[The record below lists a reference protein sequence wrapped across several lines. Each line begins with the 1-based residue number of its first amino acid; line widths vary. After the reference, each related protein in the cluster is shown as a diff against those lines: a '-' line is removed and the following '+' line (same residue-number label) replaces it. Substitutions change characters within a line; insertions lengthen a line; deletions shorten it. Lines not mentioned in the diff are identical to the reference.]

1 MKKSVSA
8 LKILSGFI
16 MALILNSCEEP
27 QTPDSSHVEPGEET
41 GIVFTDYSSY
51 SVSAMNVN
59 SDFMR
64 GVDVSEVAALEELG
78 QKWYSDDNRQK
89 DVFVILKEHGVNWVR
104 IRIWNDYTVAQ
115 NDSWGPYGYNN
126 LARTVSM
133 SKRAVQAGL
142 KVFLDFH
149 YSDNWADPAK
159 QYIPEMWKSF
169 VENNGTA
176 IESASIDVEGLA
188 TAVASYTTEVMQALK
203 DAGALP
209 SMVQLGNE
217 MQGGIFA
224 RTRTN
229 ASGGVTGSDG
239 NQTNLT
245 TAQRYTILIAAKNA
259 VKAFG
264 SSIKVALHCSDPA
277 KYLTGFLSGYAANVK
292 PDVVA
297 YSYYPY
303 YTSHGTDTQLA
314 GFNTSITNAGYEA
327 VMAEFSYSYNK
338 DAWTDNT
345 SNTFYTTQET
355 AAAANLAGYSGV
367 TNGSIPASIE
377 NQAGVMKYVADI
389 VSQNG
394 GIGFFYWGGCYL
406 GIAPQM
412 NSSWENQALFDVQGK
427 VLPGMDVFNV
437 NN

>member
-1 MKKSVSA
+1 MKKSVFA

-41 GIVFTDYSSY
+41 GIEFTDYSSY

-89 DVFVILKEHGVNWVR
+89 DVFAILKEHGVNWVR
-104 IRIWNDYTVAQ
+104 IRIWNDYTVAL

-169 VENNGTA
+169 VESNGTA

-188 TAVASYTTEVMQALK
+188 TAVASYTTDVMQALK

-229 ASGGVTGSDG
+229 ATSGVTGTDG

-245 TAQRYTILIAAKNA
+245 TAQQYTILIAAKNA

-277 KYLTGFLSGYAANVK
+277 KYLTGFLSGYVANVK

-314 GFNTSITNAGYEA
+314 GFNTSITNAKYEA
-327 VMAEFSYSYNK
+327 VMAEFSYSYDK

-394 GIGFFYWGGCYL
+394 GTGFFYWGGCYL